1 MWLILLIVSIYI
13 LKIIQQ
19 QIVFTFK
26 SQKLTRYPAV
36 NLLVK
41 DNQLEAKEKGL
52 CIFLKDVGRI
62 GNKVFLET
70 VFEFLYQI

>member
-19 QIVFTFK
+19 QIVITFK
-26 SQKLTRYPAV
+26 SQMLTRHPTV
-36 NLLVK
+36 NFVVK
-41 DNQLEAKEKGL
+41 DNQLEVKEKGL

-62 GNKVFLET
+62 GNVFFET
-70 VFEFLYQI
+70 VFEFFYQI